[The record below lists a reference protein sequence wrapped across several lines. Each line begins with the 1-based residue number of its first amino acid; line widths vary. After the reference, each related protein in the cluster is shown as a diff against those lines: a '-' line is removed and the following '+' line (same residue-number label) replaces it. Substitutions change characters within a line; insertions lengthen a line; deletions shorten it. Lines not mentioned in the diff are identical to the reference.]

1 MASSNCLVQHSS
13 KYILCSTEEI
23 HLCRSGII
31 WVKGFVLHLALDL
44 HLNYYS
50 PSPSEQH
57 HSTSGEHGLYNRAPR
72 VVLATFGVY
81 KQTLFSGLLSWRRIF
96 CVLSDKK

>member
-23 HLCRSGII
+23 HLCRFGII

-44 HLNYYS
+44 QLNYYS
-50 PSPSEQH
+50 SSPSELY
-57 HSTSGEHGLYNRAPR
+57 HSTSGEHGLYQGYSTKMYRGPVRENF
-72 VVLATFGVY
+72 L
-81 KQTLFSGLLSWRRIF
+81 KQRSGKS
-96 CVLSDKK
+96 